1 MRKSTCLMLLIIT
14 FIAACKSNTKHGN
27 VDSVAVGSIN
37 SSSQVLISQFKPF
50 IQGVWVK
57 SDYIEKI
64 LATKSP
70 LAAQD
75 LASGLTTFNIQ
86 TDSIKG
92 DSVKVAAGWNNHEGS
107 ELTLKFQ
114 QGKTEQTIL
123 LGDFDLGYS
132 IKNGDTT
139 LVLYGY
145 DKDKNEHTTTRYT
158 KALNKQNGL
167 SDGMDFLINRGLI
180 AGNYTLNNIPG
191 NRGAITFTNDG
202 KVTGLAD
209 FKTYA
214 LNTDFVAGPENN
226 LDEILFN
233 LYSKAQKS
241 FTFKI
246 NKDTLNIFDTR
257 ESADSIN
264 LIVDKLEYK
273 LIKQK

>member
-1 MRKSTCLMLLIIT
+1 MLLIIT